1 MIARRARAMLLPLA
15 AFLVLSLLHTWP
27 LAAAP
32 SNWSRIDGDG
42 GMNTWAVSWVA
53 HALLTDP
60 SRLFD
65 ANIFHPNKLTLAYSE
80 AMLVQSMFAL
90 PVIAAGGSAILAYN
104 VAVIAGFTL
113 TGWAFCLLIR
123 RWTGSWAAG
132 YVAGSLAA
140 FNAHTMVSFPHL
152 QFLHAGFFA
161 VMLFALDRLI
171 TAPRYRDACV
181 LGVAFALQG
190 MASLYLMAFAVFGLS
205 FAALSRAG
213 EWIRRSLPLL
223 TRLAAAAA
231 IALALLWPYL
241 SPYRELQV
249 TMAQTRSVDE
259 AESASPANYAATGAR
274 VHYERWSREFGAGAT
289 SFMFPG
295 FVALAL
301 VVLVISDPQ
310 RSRDPRVRMC
320 GAAAVGCV
328 VVSFA
333 PSWPF
338 YPALHAAI
346 PMFQAVRA
354 VHRVGQVALLMIA
367 VLAGFGVAALGQQFG
382 KSRAWPALMAAIVLL
397 VNGEAMRAPMGYV
410 WFDRVPA
417 VYDVL
422 AREPGAVIVEMPF
435 PMPQQWFL
443 NGLYMVNSTA
453 HWRPMLNG
461 YSSYRPSSYYESYEI
476 MQRFPR
482 DEALTALN
490 ALGVTH
496 VVVHQKALN
505 SGGTVGRYNPYESV
519 PSLQLIARDDDVLI
533 YRLAADGA
541 SSPAGEHLR

>member
-1 MIARRARAMLLPLA
+1 VSFNHTRPV
-15 AFLVLSLLHTWP
+15 VLSLAVFLLLAVLHTWP

-32 SNWSRIDGDG
+32 SHWSRVDGDG
-42 GMNTWAVSWVA
+42 GMNTWTVSWVG

-65 ANIFHPNKLTLAYSE
+65 ANIFHPEKLTLAYSE
-80 AMLVQSMFAL
+80 ALLVQSIIAL
-90 PVIAAGGSAILAYN
+90 PVVAAGGSAVLAYN

-113 TGWAFCLLIR
+113 TGVAFCLLLR
-123 RWTGSWAAG
+123 RWTGSWTAG

-161 VMLFALDRLI
+161 LMLFALDRLI
-171 TAPRYRDACV
+171 VSARYRDAAV
-181 LGVAFALQG
+181 LGVSFALQG
-190 MASLYLMAFAVFGLS
+190 MASLYLMAFAVFGLG
-205 FAALSRAG
+205 FALLARAG
-213 EWIRRSLPLL
+213 EWIRRTIPLL
-223 TRLAAAAA
+223 IHLAAAG
-231 IALALLWPYL
+231 ALALVLLWPYL

-249 TMAQTRSVDE
+249 TMQQTRSAE
-259 AESASPANYAATGAR
+259 ESESASAANYAATGAR
-274 VHYERWSREFGAGAT
+274 VHYESWSRELGAGAT

-301 VVLVISDPQ
+301 VILVISDSQ
-310 RSRDPRVRMC
+310 LSRDPRVRMC
-320 GAAAVGCV
+320 AVAAVACI

-338 YPALHAAI
+338 FPALHAAI
-346 PMFQAVRA
+346 PLFQAVRA
-354 VHRVGQVALLMIA
+354 VHRIGQVALLMIA
-367 VLAGFGVAALGQQFG
+367 VLAGFGVAALAHHLGR
-382 KSRAWPALMAAIVLL
+382 SRAWPAVSVAMVLL

-422 AREPGAVIVEMPF
+422 AKDPDAVIVEMPF

-443 NGLYMVNSTA
+443 NGLYMVNSTS

-461 YSSYRPSSYYESYEI
+461 YSSYRPASYYESYEI
-476 MQRFPR
+476 MQQFPA
-482 DEALTALN
+482 DASLGALRER
-490 ALGVTH
+490 GVTH
-496 VVVHQKALN
+496 VVVHQTALN
-505 SGGTVGRYNPYESV
+505 SGATAGQHNPFASV
-519 PSLQLIARDDDVLI
+519 PSLELIARDEDVLI
-533 YRLAADGA
+533 YRI
-541 SSPAGEHLR
+541 RR